1 MAKLDFG
8 NHVVVKEEKVLA
20 PFKYNPIDVKRTYGV
35 VLVFQ
40 DEKQTRLQIHYE
52 IDAICLEQV
61 GRYYIFEI
69 NKKQVYINEKA
80 PDTTIDELVERC
92 GKVLYPLRIK
102 VNSLGLATTI
112 INHEAIQ
119 NRWKIEQ
126 QKIKQSYKGK
136 EVNLLL
142 KNMDDILQDTNQ
154 TTALF
159 LERDWFMTL
168 FFTSIYQNNKKSTK
182 QFPLIPYTPTVTY
195 EINQSHKN
203 YSHKEGDIIIEQKG
217 KCIDTRSENDILKGN
232 LISANNGGKAIV
244 GKSDLKYHIYKNSP
258 IVDAIT
264 GSCQIDFPSGKSKKV
279 TIEIYNLRE
288 KTPKTLT
295 ERNEEQEKIARETPQ
310 PKKHKK
316 NYFSFW
322 KK

>member
-1 MAKLDFG
+1 MAKRDFG
-8 NHVVVKEEKVLA
+8 NIIVKEEKVLA
-20 PFKYNPIDVKRTYGV
+20 SFKFNPIDVKRTYGV
-35 VLVFQ
+35 LLIFK
-40 DEKQTRLQIHYE
+40 DEKQTKLQIHYE
-52 IDAICLEQV
+52 IDVICLEQV
-61 GRYYIFEI
+61 GRYYIFKI

-92 GKVLYPLRIK
+92 GKVLYPLHIK

-112 INHEAIQ
+112 MNHKEIIE
-119 NRWKIEQ
+119 RWKMEK
-126 QKIKQSYKGK
+126 QKIKQSYQGK

-142 KNMDDILQDTNQ
+142 KNMDDVLQDRNQ
-154 TTALF
+154 TSELF

-168 FFTSIYQNNKKSTK
+168 FFTPIYQNKKKDSTY
-182 QFPLIPYTPTVTY
+182 FPLIPYTPTIAY
-195 EINQSHKN
+195 EIKQIHKSHLHRDK
-203 YSHKEGDIIIEQKG
+203 DIIIEQKG

-232 LISANNGGKAIV
+232 LISANKGKIIA

-279 TIEIYNLRE
+279 TIEIYNLKE
-288 KTPKTLT
+288 KTPKTAV
-295 ERNEEQEKIARETPQ
+295 ERNEEQERIAKETPQ
-310 PKKHKK
+310 PKKQKK
-316 NYFSFW
+316 KYFSFW